1 MQLRDSQLEAL
12 QQTSANE
19 SLRRMQAGELTSETL
34 TAACLAR
41 SDLVAE
47 VIQAW
52 DALDPGYALAQ
63 ARERDADK
71 RAGRPLGRLHGLPL
85 AVEASFDSQDYAA
98 SDGPARGDS
107 YAVAAL
113 RAAGSVLLGKAR
125 APHGALGTVGT
136 ARNPYRP
143 ERESGGAGGS
153 AAALVSAGVVPA
165 ALGARSDGAI
175 ALPASFCGV
184 VGYKPSRGLLPRS
197 GTRIVSSTL
206 GQIGVFARDVED
218 AALVAG
224 ALAGWDAGDE
234 DSRVAPAPALAEIC
248 ASQPPVTPR
257 LAFVQTPFWGRA
269 APATQEAFGELLET
283 LDEEVEAIELGD
295 AYAAAA
301 EALRRLLACDLAFA
315 LEGKAGTQSSLEAES
330 AALLAEGQS
339 LGALSYRA
347 ALQAGRGYAVALQEF
362 FEEFDAVITPAAP
375 GEANAVGDDAPATDF
390 SALWSLAGLPTV
402 TLPLMT
408 GEEGLPLGVQLVGAE
423 RDDARLLRTAR
434 WLTRSVE
441 AALAAEEAETT
452 A

>member
-12 QQTSANE
+12 QQTSASE
-19 SLRRMQAGELTSETL
+19 SVRRMHAGALTSETL

-47 VIQAW
+47 VVQAW

-71 RAGRPLGRLHGLPL
+71 QAGRPLGRLHGLPL
-85 AVEASFDSQDYAA
+85 AVEASFDSQDYAGA
-98 SDGPARGDS
+98 DGPARSDS
-107 YAVAAL
+107 YAIAAL
-113 RAAGSVLLGKAR
+113 RAAGGLLLGKAR
-125 APHGALGTVGT
+125 APHWALGTSGT
-136 ARNPYRP
+136 SRNPYRP
-143 ERESGGAGGS
+143 ERETGGAGGA

-184 VGYKPSRGLLPRS
+184 VGYKPSRGLVPRS
-197 GTRIVSSTL
+197 GTQVFSSTL
-206 GQIGVFARDVED
+206 GQVGVFARSVED

-248 ASQPPVTPR
+248 ASAPPVTPR
-257 LAFVQTPFWGRA
+257 LAFVQTPFWGNA
-269 APATQEAFGELLET
+269 APATREAFGELLNA
-283 LDEEVEAIELGD
+283 LDQDVEVIELGE
-295 AYAAAA
+295 AYAAGP
-301 EALRRLLACDLAFA
+301 EELRRLLACDLAFA
-315 LEGKAGTQSSLEAES
+315 LDNGARTTGSIDDELG
-330 AALLAEGQS
+330 ALLEEGRS
-339 LGALSYRA
+339 LSALSYRA
-347 ALQAGRGYAVALQEF
+347 ALQAGRSYAVALEEL

-375 GEANAVGDDAPATDF
+375 GGANAAGDVAPSTDF
-390 SALWSLAGLPTV
+390 SALWSLSGLPTV

-434 WLTRSVE
+434 WLTQTVE
-441 AALAAEEAETT
+441 TALAADET